1 MYDID
6 VGSDSGLSDGET
18 PPTILARNALI
29 IAKKGMKLD
38 GGIDLSN
45 AIWTSTHTYSSFR
58 RNIFDDE
65 DPGPK
70 RQCVTRLHPLNKYT
84 RPTHVAGVSGGYGT
98 APRNSKGSNASDEGI
113 NCEIDE
119 VEDAVSQAS
128 QEAKSTMEKKLVKV
142 SRTAERTSVPRLPRS
157 NRRRSSLTLG

>member
-1 MYDID
+1 MYDSG
-6 VGSDSGLSDGET
+6 VEFDSGLSDGQT
-18 PPTILARNALI
+18 PPMIPAKNACML
-29 IAKKGMKLD
+29 AKKGMKLD

-45 AIWTSTHTYSSFR
+45 AIWTSAHTSSSFSL
-58 RNIFDDE
+58 NVFDDE

-84 RPTHVAGVSGGYGT
+84 RPAHVAGVSGEYGT
-98 APRNSKGSNASDEGI
+98 APPNSKGSNTSDEGI
-113 NCEIDE
+113 NCETDE

-142 SRTAERTSVPRLPRS
+142 SRTAKRTSVAKSKPSAFVRYPRS
-157 NRRRSSLTLG
+157 K